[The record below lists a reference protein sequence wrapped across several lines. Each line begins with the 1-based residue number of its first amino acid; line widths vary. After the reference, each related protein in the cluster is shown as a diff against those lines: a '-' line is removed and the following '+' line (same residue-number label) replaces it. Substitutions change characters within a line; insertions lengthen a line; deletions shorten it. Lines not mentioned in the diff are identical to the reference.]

1 MNTSLIV
8 SLASLLVSVYTFWV
22 TRVAK
27 FKLNVVA
34 TARVEL
40 TSNPQSPGAKQPGII
55 MQLLFSNRG
64 AHLGYVHDAAMSIC
78 KVGSKSGPV
87 LFRSL
92 YEHVEESLNLTG
104 KLPPPKLLAFTSF
117 PVEPGET
124 VVKKVV
130 FVPVDSQVEFNFEQ
144 GTYLLAPYTRVQ
156 KLKWKKWDATEI
168 EINEDDLHALGKTEA
183 VFTGDGS
190 QFVKW
195 LIHSKPTKHANV
207 ALQALRSK
215 VEGS

>member
-1 MNTSLIV
+1 MAVVQIQRGQVSSAVGPPVPRTAMKGRTELSVDTSLIV
-8 SLASLLVSVYTFWV
+8 SLAALLVSVYTFWI

-55 MQLLFSNRG
+55 MQLLFSNKG
-64 AHLGYVHDAAMSIC
+64 AHLGYVHDVAVSIC
-78 KVGSKSGPV
+78 KAGSKSEPV

-92 YEHVEESLNLTG
+92 YEHIEESLNLTG

-130 FVPVDSQVEFNFEQ
+130 FVPIDSQVEDI
-144 GTYLLAPYTRVQ
+144 TPKICTSR
-156 KLKWKKWDATEI
+156 
-168 EINEDDLHALGKTEA
+168 
-183 VFTGDGS
+183 
-190 QFVKW
+190 
-195 LIHSKPTKHANV
+195 
-207 ALQALRSK
+207 
-215 VEGS
+215 